1 MKSIALGWRIQTR
14 VISALMMR
22 ELITR
27 FGRENIGFLW
37 MMAEPLLFAILV
49 GVLWTFIKGP
59 TEYGISVVAFVAS
72 GYIPLVMFR
81 STISRAVRA
90 FSANSSLLYHRQV
103 TILDLITVRFLV
115 EFIGSMMAYFLVGV
129 LLMLVGLFP
138 MPANLGLLLF
148 GFFLYGF
155 FTFSVALIL
164 APLSEVSDTIEK
176 FVPVTI
182 YLMVPFSGTFNLTSW
197 LAPEL
202 QNVLLYSPP
211 VSAME
216 LQRYGI
222 WGDKIT
228 PYYDVPYA
236 LAVSIVLMLIGLAL
250 CHTIRRI
257 LIVE

>member
-1 MKSIALGWRIQTR
+1 MKKLALGWRIQTR

-37 MMAEPLLFAILV
+37 VMAEPLLFAILV

-59 TEYGISVVAFVAS
+59 TEHGITVVAFVAS

-115 EFIGSMMAYFLVGV
+115 ELIGSMMAYLMVAI
-129 LLMLVGLFP
+129 LLMLFGLFP
-138 MPANLGLLLF
+138 VPANLGLLLF

-164 APLSEVSDTIEK
+164 APLSEVSDTLEK
-176 FVPVTI
+176 FMPVTV

-197 LAPEL
+197 LTPDVREI
-202 QNVLLYSPP
+202 LLYSPP
-211 VSAME
+211 VTAME

-236 LAVSIVLMLIGLAL
+236 IAVSMVLMLIGLAA
-250 CHTIRRI
+250 CHNVRKI

>member
-1 MKSIALGWRIQTR
+1 VKSIVVGWRVQRR
-14 VISALMMR
+14 VISALIMR

-49 GVLWTFIKGP
+49 GVMWTFMKGP

-81 STISRAVRA
+81 STIGRAVRA

-115 EFIGSMMAYFLVGV
+115 EFIGSMMAYCLVAM
-129 LLMLVGLFP
+129 LLILIGFFP
-138 MPANLGLLLF
+138 VPADLGTLIF
-148 GFFLYGF
+148 GFVLYGF

-164 APLSEVSDTIEK
+164 APLSELSETLEK
-176 FVPVTI
+176 FMPVTT
-182 YLMVPFSGTFNLTSW
+182 YLMVPFSGTFNMTSW
-197 LAPEL
+197 LAPEVR
-202 QNVLLYSPP
+202 NWLLYSPP

-228 PYYDVPYA
+228 PYYDVPYTI
-236 LAVSIVLMLIGLAL
+236 AVSLVLMLIGLAL
-250 CHTIRRI
+250 CHYIRRV

>member
-1 MKSIALGWRIQTR
+1 MKSLAVGWRIQRR
-14 VISALMMR
+14 VVSALMMR

-37 MMAEPLLFAILV
+37 MMAEPLAFAILV
-49 GVLWTFIKGP
+49 GVLWTFLKGP
-59 TEYGISVVAFVAS
+59 TEYGMSVVAFVAS

-81 STISRAVRA
+81 STISRATKA

-115 EFIGSMMAYFLVGV
+115 ELIGSMMAYLMVGI

-138 MPANLGLLLF
+138 VPANLGLLLF

-164 APLSEVSDTIEK
+164 APLSEVSDTLEK
-176 FVPVTI
+176 FMPVTV

-197 LAPEL
+197 LAPNVRE
-202 QNVLLYSPP
+202 VLLYSPP
-211 VSAME
+211 VTAME

-236 LAVSIVLMLIGLAL
+236 IGVSLVLMLIGLAA
-250 CHTIRRI
+250 CHNVRKI

>member
-1 MKSIALGWRIQTR
+1 VKSLAAGWRIQRR

-37 MMAEPLLFAILV
+37 MMAEPVLFAVLV
-49 GVLWTFIKGP
+49 GIMWTFMKGP
-59 TEYGISVVAFVAS
+59 EEHGISVTAFVAS

-81 STISRAVRA
+81 STVNRAVRA

-103 TILDLITVRFLV
+103 TILDLIFVRFLV
-115 EFIGSMMAYFLVGV
+115 EFIGSMMAYVAIGL
-129 LLMLVGLFP
+129 LLMFLGLFP
-138 MPANLGLLLF
+138 VPADIGSLLL
-148 GFFLYGF
+148 GWLIYGF
-155 FTFSVALIL
+155 FTFSLALIL
-164 APLSEVSDTIEK
+164 APLSEVSDTLEK
-176 FVPVTI
+176 FMPVST
-182 YLMVPFSGTFNLTSW
+182 YLMVPFSGTFNMTSW
-197 LAPEL
+197 LAP
-202 QNVLLYSPP
+202 NIRDVMLYSPP

-228 PYYDVPYA
+228 PYYDIPYA
-236 LAVSIVLMLIGLAL
+236 VSVSFILLLIGLIL
-250 CHTIRRI
+250 CRRIRRV

>member
-1 MKSIALGWRIQTR
+1 MKKLALGWRIQTR

-37 MMAEPLLFAILV
+37 VMAEPLLFAILV

-59 TEYGISVVAFVAS
+59 TEHGITVVAFVAS

-115 EFIGSMMAYFLVGV
+115 ELIGSMMAYLMVAI
-129 LLMLVGLFP
+129 LLMLFGLFP
-138 MPANLGLLLF
+138 VPANLGLLLF
-148 GFFLYGF
+148 GFFLYCF

-164 APLSEVSDTIEK
+164 APLSEVSDTLEK
-176 FVPVTI
+176 FMPVTV

-197 LAPEL
+197 LTPDVREI
-202 QNVLLYSPP
+202 LLYSPP
-211 VSAME
+211 VTAME

-236 LAVSIVLMLIGLAL
+236 IAVSMVLMLIGLAA
-250 CHTIRRI
+250 CHNVRKI

>member
-1 MKSIALGWRIQTR
+1 MKSLAVGWRIQTR

-103 TILDLITVRFLV
+103 TILDLVTVRFLV
-115 EFIGSMMAYFLVGV
+115 ELIGSMMAYFLVAV
-129 LLMLVGLFP
+129 ILMLVGLFP
-138 MPANLGLLLF
+138 MPANLGMLLF

-164 APLSEVSDTIEK
+164 APLSEVSETLEK
-176 FVPVTI
+176 FMPVTT

-197 LAPEL
+197 LAPEIRE
-202 QNVLLYSPP
+202 VMLYSPP

-222 WGDKIT
+222 WGGKIT
-228 PYYDVPYA
+228 PYYDVPYSI
-236 LAVSIVLMLIGLAL
+236 AVSMILMLIGLAL
-250 CHTIRRI
+250 CRSIRRV

>member
-1 MKSIALGWRIQTR
+1 MRNIALGWRIQTR
-14 VISALMMR
+14 VISALMLR

-37 MMAEPLLFAILV
+37 VMAEPLLFAILV
-49 GVLWTFIKGP
+49 GVLWSFIKGP
-59 TEYGISVVAFVAS
+59 TEHGITVVAFVAS

-115 EFIGSMMAYFLVGV
+115 ELIGSMMAYLMVAI
-129 LLMLVGLFP
+129 LLMLFGLFP
-138 MPANLGLLLF
+138 VPANLGLLLF

-164 APLSEVSDTIEK
+164 APLSEVSDTLEK
-176 FVPVTI
+176 FMPVTV

-197 LAPEL
+197 LTPDVREI
-202 QNVLLYSPP
+202 LLYSPP
-211 VSAME
+211 VTAME

-236 LAVSIVLMLIGLAL
+236 IAVSMVLMLIGLAA
-250 CHTIRRI
+250 CHNVRKI

>member
-1 MKSIALGWRIQTR
+1 VKSIVVGWRVQRR
-14 VISALMMR
+14 VISALIMR

-49 GVLWTFIKGP
+49 GVMWTFMKGP

-81 STISRAVRA
+81 STIGRAVRA

-115 EFIGSMMAYFLVGV
+115 EFIGSMMAYCLVAM
-129 LLMLVGLFP
+129 LLILIGFFP
-138 MPANLGLLLF
+138 VPADLGTLIF
-148 GFFLYGF
+148 GFVLYGF

-164 APLSEVSDTIEK
+164 APLSELSETLEK
-176 FVPVTI
+176 FMPVTT
-182 YLMVPFSGTFNLTSW
+182 YLMVPFSGTFNMTSW
-197 LAPEL
+197 LAP
-202 QNVLLYSPP
+202 NVRNWLLYSPP

-228 PYYDVPYA
+228 PYYDVPYTI
-236 LAVSIVLMLIGLAL
+236 AVSLVLMLIGLAL
-250 CHTIRRI
+250 CHYIRRV

>member
-1 MKSIALGWRIQTR
+1 MKSIVVGWRVQRR
-14 VISALMMR
+14 VISALIMR

-49 GVLWTFIKGP
+49 GVMWTFMKGP

-81 STISRAVRA
+81 STIGRAVRA

-115 EFIGSMMAYFLVGV
+115 EFIGSMMAYCLVAM
-129 LLMLVGLFP
+129 LLILIGFFP
-138 MPANLGLLLF
+138 VPADLGTLIF
-148 GFFLYGF
+148 GFVLYGF

-164 APLSEVSDTIEK
+164 APLSELSETLEK
-176 FVPVTI
+176 FMPVTT
-182 YLMVPFSGTFNLTSW
+182 YLMVPFSGTFNMTSW
-197 LAPEL
+197 LAPEVR
-202 QNVLLYSPP
+202 NWLLYSPP

-228 PYYDVPYA
+228 PYYDVPYTI
-236 LAVSIVLMLIGLAL
+236 AVSLVLMLIGLAL
-250 CHTIRRI
+250 CHYIRRV

>member
-1 MKSIALGWRIQTR
+1 MKSIVVGWRVQRR
-14 VISALMMR
+14 VISALIMR

-37 MMAEPLLFAILV
+37 MMVEPLLFAILV
-49 GVLWTFIKGP
+49 GVMWTFMKGP
-59 TEYGISVVAFVAS
+59 TEYGVSVVAFVAS

-81 STISRAVRA
+81 STIGRAVRA

-115 EFIGSMMAYFLVGV
+115 EFIGSMMAYCFVAM
-129 LLMLVGLFP
+129 LLILIGLFP
-138 MPANLGLLLF
+138 VPADLGTLIF
-148 GFFLYGF
+148 GFILYGF

-164 APLSEVSDTIEK
+164 APLSEVSETLEK
-176 FVPVTI
+176 FMPVTT
-182 YLMVPFSGTFNLTSW
+182 YLMVPFSGTFNMTSW
-197 LAPEL
+197 LAP
-202 QNVLLYSPP
+202 NVRNWLLYSPP

-228 PYYDVPYA
+228 PYYDVPYTI
-236 LAVSIVLMLIGLAL
+236 AVSLVLMMIGLAL
-250 CHTIRRI
+250 CHYIRRV

>member
-1 MKSIALGWRIQTR
+1 MKSIVVGWRVQRR
-14 VISALMMR
+14 VISALIMR

-49 GVLWTFIKGP
+49 GVMWTFMKGP

-81 STISRAVRA
+81 STIGRAVRA

-115 EFIGSMMAYFLVGV
+115 EFIGSMMAYCLVAM
-129 LLMLVGLFP
+129 LLILIGFFP
-138 MPANLGLLLF
+138 VPADLGTLIF
-148 GFFLYGF
+148 GFVLYGF

-164 APLSEVSDTIEK
+164 APLSELSETLEK
-176 FVPVTI
+176 FMPVTT
-182 YLMVPFSGTFNLTSW
+182 YLMVPFSGTFNMTSW
-197 LAPEL
+197 LAP
-202 QNVLLYSPP
+202 NVRNWLLYSPP

-228 PYYDVPYA
+228 PYYDVPYTI
-236 LAVSIVLMLIGLAL
+236 AVSLVLMLIGLAL
-250 CHTIRRI
+250 CHYIRRV